1 MNKLHC
7 YAICVLLVILPSL
20 IKAQTFAWAKRTGGS
35 NTSVSTPNWDRGI
48 AIDGSANI
56 YSLSSF
62 SGTADFDPGTGVLN
76 LNSANGES
84 VVQKFDAYGGLAWTK
99 QFVPKSTSL
108 ATDNTG
114 NTFLTGFFSGT
125 QDFDPGP
132 GVYNLTSSGYNDIFV
147 VKLDMA
153 GNFLWARQVG
163 GIYDES
169 HGYITVSN
177 SGVVYVTGSFGY
189 APPGVI
195 ATADFDPDPAVT
207 YLLTSAGGTDG
218 FILALDGDGKFLWV
232 RQKGTSGNDV
242 VGPVAADGNENIV
255 YAGFAD
261 NRFIEKITSD
271 NNLVWNLNFGQPQI
285 FCSPAA
291 LAVHRILTPARV

>member
-114 NTFLTGFFSGT
+114 NTF
-125 QDFDPGP
+125 
-132 GVYNLTSSGYNDIFV
+132 
-147 VKLDMA
+147 
-153 GNFLWARQVG
+153 
-163 GIYDES
+163 
-169 HGYITVSN
+169 
-177 SGVVYVTGSFGY
+177 
-189 APPGVI
+189 
-195 ATADFDPDPAVT
+195 
-207 YLLTSAGGTDG
+207 
-218 FILALDGDGKFLWV
+218 
-232 RQKGTSGNDV
+232 
-242 VGPVAADGNENIV
+242 
-255 YAGFAD
+255 
-261 NRFIEKITSD
+261 
-271 NNLVWNLNFGQPQI
+271 
-285 FCSPAA
+285 
-291 LAVHRILTPARV
+291 